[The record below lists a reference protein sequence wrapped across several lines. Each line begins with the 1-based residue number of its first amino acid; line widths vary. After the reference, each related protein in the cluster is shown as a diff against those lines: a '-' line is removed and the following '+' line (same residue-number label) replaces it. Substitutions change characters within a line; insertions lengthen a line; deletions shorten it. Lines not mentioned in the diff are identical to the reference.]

1 MKTQSRLFVLV
12 ATSTLTVSW
21 MVSLVHGSYE
31 ARASSRHV
39 RGEGDW
45 ATDGRRQRSVQTW
58 DLDVKR
64 VGDSLAG
71 TIELSGSALATS
83 GVVQGRVKGERVFG
97 SIQDEA
103 GRLIARFE
111 GERQDGVVR
120 GRYHDRSG
128 ETGSW
133 SWAGGWE

>member
-1 MKTQSRLFVLV
+1 MKIRHLLIAPQMLLLAVRLPGE
-12 ATSTLTVSW
+12 AYG
-21 MVSLVHGSYE
+21 GSELEPY
-31 ARASSRHV
+31 ARHL
-39 RGEGDW
+39 RGGGDW
-45 ATDGRRQRSVQTW
+45 ATDGRRQRSAQTW
-58 DLDVKR
+58 DLNVKR

-71 TIELSGSALATS
+71 TIELSGLALATS
-83 GVVQGRVKGERVFG
+83 GVVQGRIKGERVFG
-97 SIQDEA
+97 GIHDDA

-133 SWAGGWE
+133 SWPGGWE

>member
-1 MKTQSRLFVLV
+1 MLGGSGQEAFSRGLR
-12 ATSTLTVSW
+12 
-21 MVSLVHGSYE
+21 GS
-31 ARASSRHV
+31 
-39 RGEGDW
+39 GDW
-45 ATDGRRQRSVQTW
+45 ATDGRRQRVAQTW

-71 TIELSGSALATS
+71 TIELSGSALANS
-83 GVVQGRVKGERVFG
+83 GVVQGRIKGERVFG

-128 ETGSW
+128 ETGAW

>member
-1 MKTQSRLFVLV
+1 MRIGRGC
-12 ATSTLTVSW
+12 ASTLLL
-21 MVSLVHGSYE
+21 LVVLHGS
-31 ARASSRHV
+31 ALAGAVQDSVV
-39 RGEGDW
+39 RQLHGAGDW

-83 GVVQGRVKGERVFG
+83 GVVQGRIKGERVFG

-128 ETGSW
+128 ETGAW
-133 SWAGGWE
+133 SWAGSWE